1 MTLTKTAVS
10 LAITDFAALALIF
23 VLPALS
29 HLTSVPFYLADPMR
43 LAVLGALIASRNWK
57 NSLAL
62 ALALPLVS
70 FALSG
75 HPVYP
80 KCLIIAAELAVNVA
94 LFAWFSRLIKRRRS
108 DNSRPTWNE
117 NGRFCSRSAI
127 SRPTWNTAAL
137 FGGAAFLSI
146 LLSKVLYYALKALV
160 LSAGLLKIELVSTAL
175 WIQLVVAV
183 LLSVGIA
190 VRFSKSA

>member
-1 MTLTKTAVS
+1 MTTAKNAALLTLTDAV
-10 LAITDFAALALIF
+10 ALALVF
-23 VLPALS
+23 ALPALS

-43 LAVLGALIASRNWK
+43 LAVLGALIATRNWK

-94 LFAWFSRLIKRRRS
+94 LFAAFARAIKRK
-108 DNSRPTWNE
+108 
-117 NGRFCSRSAI
+117 SAL
-127 SRPTWNTAAL
+127 AC
-137 FGGAAFLSI
+137 GGAAFLSI
-146 LLSKVLYYALKALV
+146 LLSKAFYYGLKALV
-160 LSAGLLKIELVSTAL
+160 LAAGLPGTELVSTAL
-175 WIQLVVAV
+175 WIQLFVAV
-183 LLSVGIA
+183 ILSAGIA
-190 VRFSKSA
+190 LRFRK

>member
-1 MTLTKTAVS
+1 MIFDTFAVVMTTAKNAVLLT
-10 LAITDFAALALIF
+10 LADAAALALVF
-23 VLPALS
+23 ALPALS

-43 LAVLGALIASRNWK
+43 LAVLGALIATRNWK

-94 LFAWFSRLIKRRRS
+94 LFAGFAKLFKCR
-108 DNSRPTWNE
+108 
-117 NGRFCSRSAI
+117 G
-127 SRPTWNTAAL
+127 AL
-137 FGGAAFLSI
+137 AFGGIAFASI
-146 LLSKVLYYALKALV
+146 LLSKAFYYAVKALV
-160 LSAGLLKIELVSTAL
+160 LSAGLLGSELVSTAL

-183 LLSVGIA
+183 FLSAGIA
-190 VRFSKSA
+190 LRFRK

>member
-1 MTLTKTAVS
+1 MTSTKTAAS
-10 LAITDFAALALIF
+10 LAITDFAALALVF
-23 VLPALS
+23 ALPALS

-62 ALALPLVS
+62 ALALPLIS

-80 KCLIIAAELAVNVA
+80 KCLIIAVELAVNVA
-94 LFAWFSRLIKRRRS
+94 LFAWFSRLIERRRL
-108 DNSRPTWNE
+108 DNSRPTWN
-117 NGRFCSRSAI
+117 
-127 SRPTWNTAAL
+127 TATL

-160 LSAGLLKIELVSTAL
+160 LSAGLLKMELVSTAL
-175 WIQLVVAV
+175 WIQLIVAV
-183 LLSVGIA
+183 LLSVGMA
-190 VRFSKSA
+190 VRYSRDGGDHLVK